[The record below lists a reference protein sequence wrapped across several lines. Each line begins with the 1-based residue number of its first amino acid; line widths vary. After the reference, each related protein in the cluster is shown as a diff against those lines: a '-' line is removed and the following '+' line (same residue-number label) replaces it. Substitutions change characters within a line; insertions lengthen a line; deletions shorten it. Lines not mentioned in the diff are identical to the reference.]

1 MTDRMPGT
9 RGPGRVAVLGGG
21 ISGLAAAWELTGG
34 TRGSGGPA
42 PEVVMLEASDRLG
55 GALRSQPFGGR
66 TVDTGPDG
74 FLGRRPEAI
83 ELCGEVGLGDTL
95 APIGA
100 RGASVWARG
109 RLRPLPESL
118 ALGIP
123 TRFWPTAR
131 SGVLGLRGR
140 LGLAGDALLPR
151 PDVRG
156 PMGDR
161 SIGPLVA
168 RKLGQSVVDV
178 LVDPL
183 IGGIHA
189 GSVDNMSAAAVYPPL
204 LDAAQRRGGLMR
216 ALRAEAPS
224 PDPDAPPLFWSPV
237 GGMAMLVRALDA
249 ALRGRGVDI
258 RLATAADALE
268 RGGRGWSVHTG
279 AERLDCD
286 GVVLATPAPVT
297 AGLLRPHEDEAAGL
311 LDAIDYA
318 SVVLV
323 TFQAALDDVPA
334 RSGTGFLVPRA
345 ARRPKSREPWSVTAC
360 TFLDL
365 KWPHVA
371 REDDVLL
378 RASLGRAGDERAS
391 EWSDTEVTERAWEE
405 LGLLMGVR
413 GTAAPKDAIV
423 TRHPASFPQYRVHHL
438 LRTAAV
444 EAAAA
449 RLGGL
454 AVAGAAYR
462 GVGIPACIA
471 SGRAAARAL
480 L

>member
-34 TRGSGGPA
+34 AERRGGPA
-42 PEVVMLEASDRLG
+42 PEVVVLEASDRLG

-109 RLRPLPESL
+109 RLRQLPESL

-131 SGVLGLRGR
+131 SGVLGRRGR
-140 LGLAGDALLPR
+140 LGLARDALLPR

-216 ALRAEAPS
+216 ALRAEVPS

-237 GGMAMLVRALDA
+237 GGMAMLVHALDA
-249 ALRGRGVDI
+249 TLRGRGVDI

-279 AERLDCD
+279 PETLDCD

-323 TFQAALDDVPA
+323 TFQVAVDDVPA

>member
-21 ISGLAAAWELTGG
+21 ISGLATAWELTGG
-34 TRGSGGPA
+34 TGGSGDPA
-42 PEVVMLEASDRLG
+42 PEVVVLEASDRLG
-55 GALRSQPFGGR
+55 GALRSQPLGGR

-83 ELCGEVGLGDTL
+83 ELCGEVGLGATL

-109 RLRPLPESL
+109 RLRPLPEGL

-216 ALRAEAPS
+216 ALRAEVPS
-224 PDPDAPPLFWSPV
+224 PDPDAPPLFWTPV
-237 GGMAMLVRALDA
+237 GGMAMLVHALDA
-249 ALRGRGVDI
+249 ALRSRGVDI

-279 AERLDCD
+279 AETLDCD
-286 GVVLATPAPVT
+286 GVVLATPARVT

-323 TFQAALDDVPA
+323 TFQVAVDDVPA

-391 EWSDTEVTERAWEE
+391 EWSDAEVTERAWEE

-413 GTAAPKDAIV
+413 GAAAPKDAIV

-480 L
+480 S